1 MKIFCALVIFADAHL
16 FLKSVKFK
24 IIKPKKPSTI
34 LVLTIASCEERQLI
48 HPSRNTSE
56 KNWSYPKKPTQLRDQ
71 QRPPVRLHWDSLLA
85 IIKKLDDL
93 ETRWDH
99 DMSHEKNPG
108 SLTFHWILVGLIGIS
123 IMGYNKPCNKG
134 QYNPLYNLTNQ
145 VVVHCSNDFTPMNDP
160 SEKALVKFPKWV
172 KNAPRDC
179 VHRELIAWFPQTQPR
194 WPELRSL
201 RLQKNVAGLRVPQRV
216 HGHQGRAHPVVC
228 RSPHFVHVPQH

>member
-16 FLKSVKFK
+16 FLKSVKYVKFK

-71 QRPPVRLHWDSLLA
+71 QPPPPSRLHWDSLLA

-179 VHRELIAWFPQTQPR
+179 VHRELIAWFPQTQPH
-194 WPELRSL
+194 WLELS
-201 RLQKNVAGLRVPQRV
+201 
-216 HGHQGRAHPVVC
+216 
-228 RSPHFVHVPQH
+228 SPRPMVTKAARIPSYAAAQHFVHVHQH